1 MRPRP
6 YGGRMTGYP
15 IPNNP
20 SRRPPYFFGM
30 PLLLLAGLALLGMP
44 RAVLHDLHLI
54 GERSPATWFL
64 ALAPVAI
71 WIAVTMLVRS
81 PRPFL
86 TVLVIGLM
94 FGVLLVL
101 THQLLW
107 DAAFSGNVPAVGSGP
122 AAELIPRLAAIPG
135 GLMTGAAI
143 GAIGGLLAMAG
154 TALLG
159 QRSISARTLRR

>member
-1 MRPRP
+1 
-6 YGGRMTGYP
+6 MTGYP

-20 SRRPPYFFGM
+20 SRRRPYFFGM
-30 PLLLLAGLALLGMP
+30 PLLLMAGLALLGLP
-44 RAVLHDLHLI
+44 RVVLHDLHLI
-54 GERSPATWFL
+54 GERSPVTWFL
-64 ALAPVAI
+64 ALVPVAV
-71 WIAVTMLVRS
+71 WIAVTVLVRS

-94 FGVLLVL
+94 FGVLLVI

-107 DAAFSGNVPAVGSGP
+107 DAAFSGNAPEVGSGP
-122 AAELIPRLAAIPG
+122 VAEMIPRIAAVPG

-143 GAIGGLLAMAG
+143 GAIGGLLALAG
-154 TALLG
+154 TALRS